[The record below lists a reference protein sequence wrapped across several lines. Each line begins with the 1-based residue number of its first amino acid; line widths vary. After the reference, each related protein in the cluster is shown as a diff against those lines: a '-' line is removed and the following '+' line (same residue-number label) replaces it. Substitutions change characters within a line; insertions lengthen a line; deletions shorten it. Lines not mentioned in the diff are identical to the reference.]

1 MSNVINREKYFD
13 SAKFLKADD
22 FKKGETVVKIEAFEE
37 VTTRLGLRPLLRL
50 KGYEMPLGLNAT
62 NIDALIKKYGDD
74 SDKWK
79 GKTLTVYKVKTTDPS
94 QGGKEV
100 DGLRIK

>member
-1 MSNVINREKYFD
+1 MSNKVNREKYFD
-13 SAKFLKADD
+13 SAKFLKAADLP
-22 FKKGETVVKIEAFEE
+22 KGETVCTIEKFEE

-62 NIDALIKKYGDD
+62 NIDAIIEKHGDD
-74 SDKWK
+74 ADKWI
-79 GKTLTVYKVKTTDPS
+79 GKKITIYKVKTTDPS